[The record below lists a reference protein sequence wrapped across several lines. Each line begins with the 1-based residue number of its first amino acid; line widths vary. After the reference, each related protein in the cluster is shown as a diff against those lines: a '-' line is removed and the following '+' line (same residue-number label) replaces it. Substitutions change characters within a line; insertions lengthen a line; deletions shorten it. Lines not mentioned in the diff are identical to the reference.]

1 MKNIREK
8 IKIVLAD
15 REKFL
20 HGRRN
25 WLIGQETLSAGKC
38 AENASSGGENKEK
51 SHKIKENFIF

>member
-1 MKNIREK
+1 MKNTKEK

-38 AENASSGGENKEK
+38 AENAPRGSENKE
-51 SHKIKENFIF
+51 